1 MRARKKLHISPKTA
15 FAASHEMIESH
26 YPKDEIRYGAANSSY
41 FNGWYITADGV
52 LSHSGMNSNY
62 TAREIIDAEK
72 GIAVFTV
79 CNSTAET
86 HYYAAR
92 SCYLMLSG
100 IDYGLFPD
108 IERSEMFKCDI
119 LATVL
124 SCIAAAIFLF
134 AIIMLFTQKKRL
146 ARKTHTPEKGK
157 RLLIIRLI
165 LLIPMLCLS
174 IVLPYIFGAIMGY
187 PVSGYYAVWAWGDQS
202 AIILCLILDMLAVS
216 LIVTNA
222 ARYIRR
228 KNAIKN

>member
-1 MRARKKLHISPKTA
+1 
-15 FAASHEMIESH
+15 
-26 YPKDEIRYGAANSSY
+26 
-41 FNGWYITADGV
+41 
-52 LSHSGMNSNY
+52 
-62 TAREIIDAEK
+62 
-72 GIAVFTV
+72 
-79 CNSTAET
+79 
-86 HYYAAR
+86 
-92 SCYLMLSG
+92 
-100 IDYGLFPD
+100 
-108 IERSEMFKCDI
+108 MFKCDI

-134 AIIMLFTQKKRL
+134 AIIMIFTQKKRL
-146 ARKTHTPEKGK
+146 ARKTHTPEKEK

-187 PVSGYYAVWAWGDQS
+187 PGLGYYAVWAWGDQS